1 MNNSQPQ
8 SSNDIIVLMCIG
20 SVAGT
25 PHSDSTSATHTPT
38 PGKTSHQWALPSL
51 EDRDPAQKIYE
62 PYEVEEPLEKDMM
75 EVER

>member
-1 MNNSQPQ
+1 MNNPQPQ
-8 SSNDIIVLMCIG
+8 SSGKIIMLMCIG

-38 PGKTSHQWALPSL
+38 PGKTSHQLALPDL

-62 PYEVEEPLEKDMM
+62 ADEVEEPVEKDMM

>member
-1 MNNSQPQ
+1 MNSSPPQ
-8 SSNDIIVLMCIG
+8 SSNKTIMLMCIG

-38 PGKTSHQWALPSL
+38 PGKTSHQLALPGL

-62 PYEVEEPLEKDMM
+62 AYEVEEPVEKDVM